1 MNTYESGCEA
11 GNQIGFYYEEA
22 RDDMYVCYVTEG
34 EKKGIYGN
42 EILHAPFVSIPGV
55 SSWGFLLSKK
65 GGERP
70 VDLLKRKGVRI
81 FIVAFDA
88 DRETNERV
96 MQAQKATIQALKEE
110 GFTVQQTD
118 FSWLNFWV
126 LKPNPVRQAITES
139 SFLETNMQND

>member
-1 MNTYESGCEA
+1 
-11 GNQIGFYYEEA
+11 
-22 RDDMYVCYVTEG
+22 MYPACFHTGRHSV
-34 EKKGIYGN
+34 
-42 EILHAPFVSIPGV
+42 APFVSIPGV

-110 GFTVQQTD
+110 GFTVGVAEWNIEHGKGIDDLLCNGYRPQY
-118 FSWLNFWV
+118 V
-126 LKPNPVRQAITES
+126 LG
-139 SFLETNMQND
+139 